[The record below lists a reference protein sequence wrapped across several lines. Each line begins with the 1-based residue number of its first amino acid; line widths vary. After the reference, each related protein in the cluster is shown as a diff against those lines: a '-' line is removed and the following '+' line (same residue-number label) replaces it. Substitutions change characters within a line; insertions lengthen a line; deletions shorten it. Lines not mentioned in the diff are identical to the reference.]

1 MTRFGTIASDNAR
14 WGRPVKLKLVILTLV
29 VATFALVVGA
39 RALRADNTAKNL
51 KKAIKHYRRASGLV
65 DKGKLDKAIA
75 EYREALG
82 LQPDDAYWHLA
93 LALALMQKGY
103 REQARDELQLA
114 KQLAPGLHGPSERML
129 DEMQRRRA
137 GQPVPASETG
147 GVHVVGGDVT
157 PPVPLY
163 KPEPPYSGKAR
174 LARYQGTALLFI
186 IVDEQGNVSDIAVV
200 KPLGVGLDE
209 KAVQTVSTWR
219 FRAATRGGV
228 PARVRVL
235 VEVSFMLY

>member
-14 WGRPVKLKLVILTLV
+14 WGRPLKLKLVILTLV

-75 EYREALG
+75 EYREALR

-174 LARYQGTALLFI
+174 LASYQGTTILSLV
-186 IVDEQGNVSDIAVV
+186 VDAQGNVSDIAVV

-209 KAVQTVSTWR
+209 KAVQTLSTWR
-219 FRAATRGGV
+219 FGAATRGGV

-235 VEVSFMLY
+235 VEVSFKLY